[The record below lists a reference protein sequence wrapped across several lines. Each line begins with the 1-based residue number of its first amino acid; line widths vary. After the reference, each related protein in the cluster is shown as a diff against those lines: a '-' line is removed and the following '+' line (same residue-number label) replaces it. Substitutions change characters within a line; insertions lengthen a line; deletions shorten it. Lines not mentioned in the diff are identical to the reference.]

1 MVLLFLLL
9 YTNFMEEANDMRLMD
24 LRRWP
29 SPFPRLWAYTRLFQ
43 NKLAA
48 KICEAESSPTRIN
61 DELPFSTRYYH
72 YFWSNDPTEIVP
84 NLYLGSAKN
93 AADWDSIQRNSI
105 KCIINVTTE
114 IENFF
119 EVSSDVEYKNV
130 LLNDTKEAT
139 IADDVET
146 AFESAVDHI
155 HFVRDATSTVLV
167 HCFMGASRSVA
178 LVCAYLM
185 KYQGKTLTEAYSMVK
200 QKRNCVAM
208 NENFYNWLE
217 TKLEPKKAETIE
229 END

>member
-1 MVLLFLLL
+1 
-9 YTNFMEEANDMRLMD
+9 MEEDNDMTLMD

-48 KICEAESSPTRIN
+48 TLCDSDHSPTRIN

-72 YFWSNDPTEIVP
+72 YFWSNDPTEIIP
-84 NLYLGSAKN
+84 GLFLGSAKN
-93 AADWDSIQRNSI
+93 AADWDSIQRNDI

-119 EVSSDVEYKNV
+119 EASSDVEYKNV
-130 LLNDTKEAT
+130 LLSDTKEAI
-139 IADDVET
+139 IANDVEA

-155 HFVRDATSTVLV
+155 HFSRDASPVLV

-185 KYQGKTLTEAYSMVK
+185 KYHGKTPAEAYNMVK
-200 QKRNCVAM
+200 EKRDCIAM
-208 NENFYNWLE
+208 NENFYNWLG
-217 TKLEPKKAETIE
+217 TNLEPKKIE
-229 END
+229 PMHQID